1 MINGRAGGGLLRA
14 VVPTSP
20 RRSALLLTFSFAFLV
35 CELLGFAG
43 ARTALAQAGNT
54 QTPAQNNGG
63 AAPPAQL
70 QATGPSLTGYCVSTD
85 SERSITLKGTGFTP
99 GTYVLF
105 YQDGAQLRAKDTD
118 GYGVVTDRYDSPSY
132 VPGTTV

>member
-54 QTPAQNNGG
+54 QTPAQDNGG
-63 AAPPAQL
+63 AAPAQP
-70 QATGPSLTGYCVSTD
+70 QAAGPG
-85 SERSITLKGTGFTP
+85 ITASCTAGGGIKFQASGFTP
-99 GTYVLF
+99 GEDVDVYVSDEKL
-105 YQDGAQLRAKDTD
+105 YTDTAGPDGGISGL
-118 GYGVVTDRYDSPSY
+118 
-132 VPGTTV
+132 